1 MIDHVELATERLQGA
16 KGDVNLQLKFTMRK
30 TMKMNMENMDKKTT
44 TNTMMRKLLLQDV
57 DQGLFRLKVTEPKNL
72 KPRDREVLSKV
83 EIQTIRK
90 RLQ

>member
-1 MIDHVELATERLQGA
+1 
-16 KGDVNLQLKFTMRK
+16 MRK